1 MTSKSFSQQL
11 NEAFVQCRDMDASLA
26 ERLQA
31 FADAVRRLG
40 PHFQDAVDDLVAR
53 LKEHDV
59 GENAPKPGEVMP
71 NFVLPD
77 ESGRL
82 TSLDSLLRKGPVAVT
97 FHRGYWCPYCR
108 INTRALAEA
117 QSQIAA
123 EGGQVAAII
132 PDREHFTTELKT
144 EAGAPFPILTDFDN
158 GYALSLNLAFWVG
171 QEMQDLMTRAGW
183 DVSRSQG
190 TDTWLLPIPG
200 TFVVGTDG
208 KVKARFID
216 PDYRKRMTIEDLLSA
231 LRTARGAPH

>member
-1 MTSKSFSQQL
+1 MNSKPLSEL
-11 NEAFVQCRDMDASLA
+11 LEEAFVQCRDMDASLA

-40 PHFQDAVDDLVAR
+40 PNFQDAVDDLVAR

-59 GENAPKPGEVMP
+59 GETAPKPGDKMP
-71 NFVLPD
+71 SFVLPD
-77 ESGRL
+77 ERGQL
-82 TSLDSLLRKGPVAVT
+82 VSLEKLLEEGPVAVT
-97 FHRGYWCPYCR
+97 FHRGHWCPYCR

-117 QSQIAA
+117 QGQIAA
-123 EGGQVAAII
+123 EGGRVAAIM
-132 PDREHFTTELKT
+132 PDREHFTAGLKA
-144 EAGAPFPILTDFDN
+144 ESDAPFPILTDFDN

-171 QEMQDLMTRAGW
+171 EEMQDLMSSAGW

-190 TDTWLLPIPG
+190 SNTWLLPVPA

-208 KVKARFID
+208 EVKARFVD

-231 LRTARGAPH
+231 LRRAH